1 MVGTRAGGKSWVAL
15 VAILAAALLAGALA
29 AGPAQATVPA
39 KKCGKIEVGR
49 KDFKIRAHLIGCDR
63 ARKASRK
70 FARSGK
76 HGKSWDC
83 NRYPPSV
90 TKIAFKCDKGRKD
103 YIAIRA

>member
-1 MVGTRAGGKSWVAL
+1 MVAAL
-15 VAILAAALLAGALA
+15 ISLLLAAFLVGALA
-29 AGPAQATVPA
+29 AEPAGAVVPA
-39 KKCGKIEVGR
+39 KKCGKIHVGK

-70 FARSGK
+70 YARSGK
-76 HGKSWDC
+76 HGRSWDC
-83 NRYPPSV
+83 NRYPPSA